1 MQKIVSFRIA
11 LAVTTFAMIGLG
23 SVQVVAAPDAVVMI
37 HTSALMERVT
47 TVAPGEQVTWTNAS
61 GTPVVHVVF
70 DEVVGAPEATGLFT
84 GSFTRSF
91 SRPGVYPYT
100 VHVGTKARP
109 LRGKIVV
116 K

>member
-1 MQKIVSFRIA
+1 MRNILVLGIPLTA
-11 LAVTTFAMIGLG
+11 ATFAMIGLDPIEA
-23 SVQVVAAPDAVVMI
+23 VAVPDAVVMI

-91 SRPGVYPYT
+91 SRHGVYPYT